1 MQVYCQNVIW
11 NIAEKKIPLLL
22 CNSIILSLACYQ
34 NAFAPKSC
42 LNQFSSSIRPME
54 RQFEHLFYTQCISLI
69 YCTSFSVMA
78 EILKPIASN
87 KNDDLKKSILQTRT
101 YFQIKKASNR
111 THKKTP
117 TTNQKIIPNNV
128 CVIRISI

>member
-11 NIAEKKIPLLL
+11 NIAENKIPLLV

-42 LNQFSSSIRPME
+42 LNQFSSSIRSME
-54 RQFEHLFYTQCISLI
+54 RQFEHLFYTRCISLI

-87 KNDDLKKSILQTRT
+87 KNDGLKNQFCKLGHIFKSRKHVIAHT
-101 YFQIKKASNR
+101 KN
-111 THKKTP
+111 
-117 TTNQKIIPNNV
+117 TNNKPENN
-128 CVIRISI
+128 SK